1 MKKKALIVW
10 GGWDGHDPEQVAN
23 AYKDI
28 LESEDFDVEVVD
40 TLSGGERRRVAL

>member
-1 MKKKALIVW
+1 MKKSFDRNW

-28 LESEDFDVEVVD
+28 LESEDFDVEVAD
-40 TLSGGERRRVAL
+40 TLSAFEDEEN